1 MKKYIIIDSMKVLL
15 DQIMYERN
23 LTVRQVSIMTG
34 VPKSTISDIV
44 SGRISPRLNAL
55 EQLAT
60 GLKVH
65 ITDLFESTYK

>member
-44 SGRISPRLNAL
+44 SGRISSRLNTL